1 MDSGKLY
8 LSAAIKKEMDAC
20 GAKTIE
26 ELAGSNRIIIKSPV
40 GAGKNYFCMH
50 ELPRMAEKK
59 PVLFM
64 TSRQATVE
72 QIGRE
77 LQEIMFGG
85 NGFAISQFFCEI
97 GEATGG
103 KNFIYGHSWDLKKQ
117 IAEYLT
123 LAQQGYFK
131 YIVMDECHSLTSDSM
146 FADAPLAVFELLGAA
161 AKDTT
166 VILMSACP
174 ERVLAAGFMKSY
186 KLLDFSHCHKA
197 EPQKVEIMQGTTA
210 KAQLHKANS
219 ENKILYYVAD
229 TKRAYKLE
237 KELNGAGLRAIA
249 ITSQKGAR
257 ENVYSTKEE
266 CEEMELKTGLA
277 FDSLREH
284 ERFPEDVDI
293 IIATSKLREGINIKD
308 HAVKTVITDLRDS
321 ISLIQCAGRVRHGV
335 ENFYIID
342 GTRQFTESDYMGKYQ
357 AEAMQR
363 ESYNQII
370 HNYEQADRKKNK
382 SDFIN
387 NILKKHP
394 GILYYSEERDEFLLN
409 PFYLTEQEQRWE
421 DANNW
426 KEDKVSYI
434 QRIMEREQVIYEI
447 DKDKLI
453 EIIEPYCGRR
463 LDKAERVELL
473 DKLNAVLP
481 LNKRVSKKV
490 KTILEKVGYT
500 YKMERDKKHYTIERN
515 CEN

>member
-1 MDSGKLY
+1 MDSGKRY

-50 ELPRMAEKK
+50 ELPHMAEKK
-59 PVLFM
+59 PILFM

-85 NGFAISQFFCEI
+85 NGFVISQFFCEI
-97 GEATGG
+97 GEEIGG

-117 IAEYLT
+117 IAEYLP

-146 FADAPLAVFELLGAA
+146 FADALLAVFELLEAA

-210 KAQLHKANS
+210 KAQLHRANS
-219 ENKILYYVAD
+219 ENKILYYVRE
-229 TKRAYKLE
+229 TKKAYELE

-321 ISLIQCAGRVRHGV
+321 ISLIQLSLIHISAGSRRQYPV
-335 ENFYIID
+335 E
-342 GTRQFTESDYMGKYQ
+342 
-357 AEAMQR
+357 
-363 ESYNQII
+363 
-370 HNYEQADRKKNK
+370 
-382 SDFIN
+382 
-387 NILKKHP
+387 
-394 GILYYSEERDEFLLN
+394 
-409 PFYLTEQEQRWE
+409 
-421 DANNW
+421 
-426 KEDKVSYI
+426 
-434 QRIMEREQVIYEI
+434 
-447 DKDKLI
+447 
-453 EIIEPYCGRR
+453 
-463 LDKAERVELL
+463 
-473 DKLNAVLP
+473 
-481 LNKRVSKKV
+481 
-490 KTILEKVGYT
+490 
-500 YKMERDKKHYTIERN
+500 
-515 CEN
+515 